1 MPPCLRSPTSWP
13 QAVKR
18 VDDIGSS
25 EQVGE
30 AMARGPAKVPKV
42 AHVPRENFWTKDI
55 YELFGMMNR
64 NLFKLDTFKVLTRVY
79 TYIYIY
85 TLNMYELMIIYRR

>member
-25 EQVGE
+25 E
-30 AMARGPAKVPKV
+30 RGPAKVEKV
-42 AHVPRENFWTKDI
+42 APFPRENFWTKDI

-64 NLFKLDTFKVLTRVY
+64 NLFKLDTFMVLTRVY
-79 TYIYIY
+79 THIIYIY
-85 TLNMYELMIIYRR
+85 TLNMYEFIVNL